1 MKKIFEKHIWDVL
14 LLILLLISIGL
25 AIHSCIEC
33 NNRVKALS
41 QSKEYDIPTIRK

>member
-14 LLILLLISIGL
+14 LLILLMVSIVL

-33 NNRVKALS
+33 NNRTKDLS